1 MNCGFMHDSVLE
13 KNRNTQVA
21 MARTNGSQDPLAT
34 EQIPLGIEAITRAA
48 A

>member
-1 MNCGFMHDSVLE
+1 MHDSVLE

-21 MARTNGSQDPLAT
+21 MARTNGSQDPLVT
-34 EQIPLGIEAITRAA
+34 EQVPLGIEAMTRAA